1 MYNMLNFIPDDM
13 GEVQQKLFWLKANG
27 YTYATEQEV
36 IEKTI
41 LDGVQYMFD
50 DALEGPYWTVI
61 WDDTNKKLA
70 VRGATSEIVGYII
83 PRENHSTFSDDF
95 KEASPLT
102 WENLSKQV
110 EKLIG
115 SD

>member
-27 YTYATEQEV
+27 YPDATEQEV

-50 DALEGPYWTVI
+50 DALEGP
-61 WDDTNKKLA
+61 
-70 VRGATSEIVGYII
+70 
-83 PRENHSTFSDDF
+83 
-95 KEASPLT
+95 
-102 WENLSKQV
+102 
-110 EKLIG
+110 
-115 SD
+115 